1 MLAALDALIQNGT
14 GGRRALALRQLC
26 ELFLKVSSTSEE
38 STTTLFDEVMA
49 NIAADLDDETVV
61 YLAPEMPQ
69 MSAILPAFASTVS
82 SKGHE
87 IALRPNLGESSDI
100 KPPAEQTTLWVRDPL
115 VMITPDAP
123 PVALIE
129 EQAPP
134 VFSHTLFSE
143 SASFAEMADV
153 PALSPDVASQEPI
166 IKNEPIV
173 KTESVATIESL
184 AATEFSAA
192 TEHLAAI
199 GSVKIEPSK
208 EPRHGPAVG
217 GAMEGFDV
225 PQTASIVPPVL
236 TERRA
241 APREPMADANNP
253 ITLARKAGV
262 PELMQIAVL
271 PNLPESLTNV
281 LVARGERDVLEKVL
295 QNKTATFS
303 RSSLTTLS
311 ELAPSDRMIKDC
323 LIARSDLPEPIIER
337 LLPFL
342 APLAKAQLLYSD
354 SPFGEYEARKALSQ
368 ASADLVAAYR
378 NGQMLLGLDTC
389 LATVDDGKMTISET
403 VILLARDIRVAEL
416 SAFMAAKLG
425 ICHVTAFNVLSSR
438 LDHTSAVLVRALG
451 CDMTALEAVMV
462 MRGRCGCREARETK
476 SARYTANKYTQEEA
490 TAMVARFDQIAR
502 TAIASN
508 AATADG
514 VQKTLTPDDMQF
526 AA

>member
-87 IALRPNLGESSDI
+87 IALRPNLGGSCDI
-100 KPPAEQTTLWVRDPL
+100 KPPAEETTLWVRDPL
-115 VMITPDAP
+115 VMITPDAQ

-143 SASFAEMADV
+143 SASFAETVDM
-153 PALSPDVASQEPI
+153 PALSPDVASQEAI

-173 KTESVATIESL
+173 KTESVATIES
-184 AATEFSAA
+184 
-192 TEHLAAI
+192 LAAI

-236 TERRA
+236 TERRV

-514 VQKTLTPDDMQF
+514 VQKTLTPDDIQF